1 MKRLLGAA
9 AVAVLVVLLLGCGGS
24 NGSGDDEPGA
34 TTTAEPAATEAADA
48 FLALVTPLNTVVGE
62 VNRELQGARSFSEVS
77 GPVTLMRE
85 VQRTFREELLRIR
98 FPETVQGQV
107 DDVVAAVEAS
117 EGQTDALLDS
127 IDDGTATKAD
137 LAAWG
142 SSLQTLAGRAAVLRR
157 ALGLPPVD

>member
-9 AVAVLVVLLLGCGGS
+9 SVAVLVVLLVACGGS
-24 NGSGDDEPGA
+24 DGSGGDAAGA
-34 TTTAEPAATEAADA
+34 TTATEPTLAEAAA
-48 FLALVTPLNTVVGE
+48 AYLALVAPLNAVVGE
-62 VNRELQGARSFSEVS
+62 VNRDLQDVQSFSEVS
-77 GPVTLMRE
+77 GPVTLVRE

-117 EGQTDALLDS
+117 EGQTDALLDR
-127 IDDGTATKAD
+127 IDDGTATRAD

-157 ALGLPPVD
+157 ALGLPQAD